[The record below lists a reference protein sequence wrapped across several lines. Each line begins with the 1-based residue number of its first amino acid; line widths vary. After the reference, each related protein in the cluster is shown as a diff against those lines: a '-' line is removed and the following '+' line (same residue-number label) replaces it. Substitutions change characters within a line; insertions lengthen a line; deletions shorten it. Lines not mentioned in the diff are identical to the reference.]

1 MSEIR
6 QRQAPRASSNKD
18 ESTSQRRPH
27 AHTEEERGISILDII
42 RVLATLVLAVLGTSY
57 YMTDGESVMFGYR
70 PWFTRLALVKQA
82 VVSNRATPTARPT
95 EAAKDRQIFEIW
107 SMNIGILM
115 LGLL

>member
-18 ESTSQRRPH
+18 ESTPQRRPQ
-27 AHTEEERGISILDII
+27 ARPEEERGISILDII

-82 VVSNRATPTARPT
+82 VVSNRATPTARST
-95 EAAKDRQIFEIW
+95 
-107 SMNIGILM
+107 
-115 LGLL
+115 